1 MNIASILAPSRA
13 TGLGLVLSAGI
24 LASPAAAQGFDL
36 VSAVPSDYYM
46 VSGSR
51 TNPERAFLDSHW
63 GGVWDALVDSG
74 IGDDLMDMVS
84 EQADPGMVDMV
95 MGTVDACGAMCRAV
109 NWDALD
115 GDVVYAQRMNPID
128 LVGAQVTMVG
138 NPDHI
143 WLFQVAEDNADATY
157 AELVGFANGML
168 GMAGGMA
175 GIPLELARH
184 DEGEATSMVLDLK
197 TLDPDAPDI
206 VFSLVRHGST
216 IAVTLGSDVRGEV
229 IALLS
234 GAEGATSIASN
245 PRFLAAFEQLPAP
258 EDSFEYVDMVNLH
271 AQIAD
276 MMGTLRQVVASEM
289 GEAPE
294 EGGMASEEQ
303 MIAGMINHGMDL
315 VLEGLS
321 LMDYSATVS
330 HTEGYSVHSD
340 SIAVLAVDAK
350 DNRFYPLLGTSRPV
364 LNFASRLPATT
375 TGYSVSGGTDMNGMY
390 DFMLG
395 LVGDFGPMGQ
405 MALGQWE
412 MIQEDSGFDLRRDV
426 LSWIDGETIS
436 VDFELDGKPAW
447 VTRMAVTDEAMASE
461 KMGMVLSMIPGMIEM
476 AAEEQPMIQMLGI
489 SVNPVRDE
497 RFEGFSEVN
506 IAMAGQSMLC
516 GVRDGAMI
524 MASSGDAI
532 QHCQSLAAEGARNI
546 TSNERLVATA
556 LLPGEGDGAVS
567 AASYTDHS
575 GTAAELADGL
585 QGIAMMGGM
594 VTMAIEEP
602 EAKAMVT
609 EALRMVGKLG
619 PVIRAMDFFQS
630 SSSLATFDGRAWHTR
645 SVTHYA
651 GPKKTA
657 AEAPAPAGR

>member
-1 MNIASILAPSRA
+1 
-13 TGLGLVLSAGI
+13 
-24 LASPAAAQGFDL
+24 
-36 VSAVPSDYYM
+36 
-46 VSGSR
+46 
-51 TNPERAFLDSHW
+51 
-63 GGVWDALVDSG
+63 
-74 IGDDLMDMVS
+74 
-84 EQADPGMVDMV
+84 
-95 MGTVDACGAMCRAV
+95 
-109 NWDALD
+109 
-115 GDVVYAQRMNPID
+115 
-128 LVGAQVTMVG
+128 
-138 NPDHI
+138 
-143 WLFQVAEDNADATY
+143 
-157 AELVGFANGML
+157 
-168 GMAGGMA
+168 
-175 GIPLELARH
+175 
-184 DEGEATSMVLDLK
+184 
-197 TLDPDAPDI
+197 
-206 VFSLVRHGST
+206 
-216 IAVTLGSDVRGEV
+216 
-229 IALLS
+229 
-234 GAEGATSIASN
+234 
-245 PRFLAAFEQLPAP
+245 
-258 EDSFEYVDMVNLH
+258 
-271 AQIAD
+271 
-276 MMGTLRQVVASEM
+276 
-289 GEAPE
+289 
-294 EGGMASEEQ
+294 
-303 MIAGMINHGMDL
+303 
-315 VLEGLS
+315 
-321 LMDYSATVS
+321 
-330 HTEGYSVHSD
+330 
-340 SIAVLAVDAK
+340 
-350 DNRFYPLLGTSRPV
+350 
-364 LNFASRLPATT
+364 
-375 TGYSVSGGTDMNGMY
+375 
-390 DFMLG
+390 
-395 LVGDFGPMGQ
+395 
-405 MALGQWE
+405 